1 MSELVKIVRVLGYY
15 RDASFLEMLVA
26 NFRKLLI
33 DIEWIYGRRLNEA
46 TGLYEVYL
54 GLRDHPNLSISLAN
68 LSKLVGIEGFEVLG
82 ETIVECKAENPLA
95 KL

>member
-1 MSELVKIVRVLGYY
+1 MRVVKIIRILGYY

-33 DIEWIYGRRLNEA
+33 DIEWIYGRMLDES
-46 TGLYEVYL
+46 TGLYEVYV
-54 GLRDHPNLSISLAN
+54 GLRDSANLDISLLN
-68 LSKLVGIEGFEVLG
+68 LSKIVGVERFEVLG
-82 ETIVECKAENPLA
+82 ETTIECRASSLLA